1 LLEHK
6 AAGNE
11 AYKQK
16 DFAAAIA
23 GYSRAVKL
31 LPLLEDPNDSDS
43 AECVVRSSVD
53 PEVLKQGAIILC
65 NRAAAYMGENKP
77 IPALADA
84 QRASDFDPDNWKG
97 HWRTGLS
104 LMMMKPRLE
113 RSEQAIAAFE
123 RAKASPTLPESELEN
138 VNKAIAH
145 AQYRLKEGQDSL
157 DMPDMSNCC
166 IS

>member
-1 LLEHK
+1 VSGALTPPLFLSLGS
-6 AAGNE
+6 A
-11 AYKQK
+11 
-16 DFAAAIA
+16 
-23 GYSRAVKL
+23 SR
-31 LPLLEDPNDSDS
+31 LP
-43 AECVVRSSVD
+43 
-53 PEVLKQGAIILC
+53 
-65 NRAAAYMGENKP
+65 RAAH
-77 IPALADA
+77 
-84 QRASDFDPDNWKG
+84 S
-97 HWRTGLS
+97 TGLS